1 MKNCIKIFAVL
12 AVLFV
17 IFLAVIKFVQKCSW
31 KDSMGIIEEL
41 WKEAK
46 ANCFI
51 CKMKK
56 QADEDV
62 PEEVEV

>member
-1 MKNCIKIFAVL
+1 MKICIKIFAVI
-12 AVLFV
+12 AVVFV
-17 IFLAVIKFVQKCSW
+17 IFLTVVKIVQKCSW

-41 WKEAK
+41 WKEMK

-56 QADEDV
+56 QSVEEA
-62 PEEVEV
+62 PEEV